1 MTGQPLKNLST
12 MRTPALGE
20 QLLQHLNA
28 RPWLILLDGLER
40 VLVSYHRFYAAQ
52 IGGEDGG
59 ETDQIAERDF
69 CAAIRPE
76 DNELLCALAGPKPS
90 KFLITSRPVRRWELN
105 KATAL
110 LEELDT
116 EIPDLPP

>member
-1 MTGQPLKNLST
+1 

-40 VLVSYHRFYAAQ
+40 VLVSYHRFDAAQ

-59 ETDQIAERDF
+59 ETDQIAERDP

-76 DNELLCALAGPKPS
+76 DNELLCALAGAKPS
-90 KFLITSRPVRRWELN
+90 KFLIASRPVRRWELN